1 MKDGSEQEQEQVD
14 IPQPNQV
21 DLVNGLGVEGNIS
34 KYQQL
39 FIMNLE

>member
-1 MKDGSEQEQEQVD
+1 MKDGSEQEQDQVD

-21 DLVNGLGVEGNIS
+21 DLVNGLGGNIS